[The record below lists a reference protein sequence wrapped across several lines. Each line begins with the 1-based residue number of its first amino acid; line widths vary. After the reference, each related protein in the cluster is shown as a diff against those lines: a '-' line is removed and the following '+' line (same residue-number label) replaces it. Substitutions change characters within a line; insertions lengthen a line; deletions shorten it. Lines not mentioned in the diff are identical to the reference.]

1 MSSEKEILFT
11 KQRSKPFV
19 YTWIIRD
26 FQELYKDKRF
36 CKGIYSEKFNS
47 TIPQQLHYGNNNS
60 RLEYSWRIL
69 VLPHGV
75 YEVNDHISLFLAP
88 YQTEYEKENELS
100 YRTISFSFY

>member
-1 MSSEKEILFT
+1 MSNEKENLFNRQ
-11 KQRSKPFV
+11 QRSKPFV

-47 TIPQQLHYGNNNS
+47 TIPQHHDGNNNS
-60 RLEYSWRIL
+60 KLGYSWRIL

-88 YQTEYEKENELS
+88 YQTEYEKEKELS
-100 YRTISFSFY
+100 HRTISFSF